1 MLTHLQQHAF
11 HDTHADSRIMLGDS
25 FLMAENGSKALVGI
39 HALDDEFVVMP

>member
-1 MLTHLQQHAF
+1 
-11 HDTHADSRIMLGDS
+11 MLGDS